1 MLKLEPTTCH
11 RIDSGSRVIL
21 KGTLSLDLQA
31 EDIVEI
37 LAQGRIEPIVER
49 ISRRDRTCGRIE
61 QIVRIIA
68 RVAQEA

>member
-1 MLKLEPTTCH
+1 M
-11 RIDSGSRVIL
+11 IL